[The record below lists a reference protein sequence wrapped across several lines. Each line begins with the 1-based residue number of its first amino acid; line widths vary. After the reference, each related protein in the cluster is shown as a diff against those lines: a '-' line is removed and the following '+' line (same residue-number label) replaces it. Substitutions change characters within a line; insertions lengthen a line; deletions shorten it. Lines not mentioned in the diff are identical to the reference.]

1 MITYPSD
8 DGNRVRVLC
17 QWTHNVITST
27 IGRKVRKTFPKG
39 CKIKSWKVFWT
50 FRKSSHLKIPGKFC
64 TNHTC
69 STTRISKPFCVCMCA
84 FNIIISFPNLQV
96 LTNILFHLVAYMKI
110 ESQLSICTCNVL
122 MILYVRDTN
131 VELFKGKWDNEKEY
145 IPYWYNCID
154 RNWKKSYIRF
164 VLLIKSM
171 TVTPSGN
178 IKYFIK
184 LFILDVREILSLEDI
199 LYRHVNTTTICFNV
213 ICICST
219 FCLINLK

>member
-1 MITYPSD
+1 
-8 DGNRVRVLC
+8 
-17 QWTHNVITST
+17 
-27 IGRKVRKTFPKG
+27 
-39 CKIKSWKVFWT
+39 
-50 FRKSSHLKIPGKFC
+50 
-64 TNHTC
+64 
-69 STTRISKPFCVCMCA
+69 
-84 FNIIISFPNLQV
+84 
-96 LTNILFHLVAYMKI
+96 
-110 ESQLSICTCNVL
+110 

-171 TVTPSGN
+171 TVTPRGN

-199 LYRHVNTTTICFNV
+199 LYTDMWIQQQFALMWFVFV
-213 ICICST
+213 QP
-219 FCLINLK
+219 FA